1 MATSWI
7 ALSGHTPLGLWGWG
21 AAAGIAWLAYWARAL
36 SPSGAWA
43 AWVVGGVLLGWGGWA
58 WGVVLLAFFVSSSAL
73 SRWAQ
78 ARRHAG
84 IEKFAKGSRRDAG
97 QVLANGGW
105 PTLVVIARA
114 LGWLDPAQAWLLG
127 TAALAAANAD
137 TWATEIGV
145 FHPRPRWLLVG
156 RPVAPGTSGGMSS
169 WGTLAAVLG
178 AAWIAAW
185 AVALAPMG
193 AAWPLG
199 LAVGTGGI
207 VGAGVDSLLGAT
219 LQGMYYCPTCRKET
233 EQHPIHRTCGTA
245 TQWRRGWRWM
255 TNDVVNALAIAS
267 AMLWAWGMGHFLWSG
282 SIANAALAALGGP
295 CSRSTSPGPPRT
307 QAGRLAGTPR
317 GGSSHGEPRFR
328 LRRLADR

>member
-1 MATSWI
+1 MASWVM
-7 ALSGHTPLGLWGWG
+7 LSGHTPLGLGGWG
-21 AAAGIAWLAYWARAL
+21 AAAGIAWLAYRARAL

-43 AWVVGGVLLGWGGWA
+43 AWIVGGVLLGWGGWA
-58 WGVVLLAFFVSSSAL
+58 WGAVLLAFFVSSSAL

-78 ARRHAG
+78 ARRHGG
-84 IEKFAKGSRRDAG
+84 IDKFAKGSRRDAG

-105 PTLVVIARA
+105 PTLVVLARA
-114 LGWLDPAQAWLLG
+114 LGWLAPEQAWLLG

-178 AAWIAAW
+178 AGWIAAW
-185 AVALAPMG
+185 AVALAP
-193 AAWPLG
+193 AAASWTLG
-199 LAVGTGGI
+199 LAVATGGM

-233 EQHPIHRTCGTA
+233 EQHPVHRTCGTA
-245 TQWRRGWRWM
+245 TQWRRGWPWM

-267 AMLWAWGMGHFLWSG
+267 AMLWAWGMGAILASG
-282 SIANAALAALGGP
+282 FRAGPILGVLAARRG
-295 CSRSTSPGPPRT
+295 RSTGLGPPRT
-307 QAGRLAGTPR
+307 PAGP
-317 GGSSHGEPRFR
+317 
-328 LRRLADR
+328 